1 MKIANTTLHKEA
13 CFLDATEEIDVLK
26 DRNSVDLFDQNG
38 YHLTKAEQ
46 AFSVRNGYEPVERRH
61 EDCMRY
67 DWILWD
73 KKDKAHINHSD
84 IFERK
89 GFSDQALEQLHA
101 VAESS
106 NPMLYKL
113 IKMKP
118 KWGIDIS
125 IDYVSAKLTLEAATR
140 ALGKK
145 GRMVTLGGAGEEFN
159 LDAKHLLANEIDV
172 LGSRYVTPLE
182 IIETYNLMARGEIW
196 PIVSETRP
204 LEEAE
209 IIHDMVEKGD
219 ITGRAALI
227 IN

>member
-1 MKIANTTLHKEA
+1 MILTNNKLHSEPY
-13 CFLDATEEIDVLK
+13 FLDATEDVDILK
-26 DRNSVDLFDQNG
+26 DPFCVDLFDQNG

-46 AFSVRNGYEPVERRH
+46 AFLVRNGYEPVERRH

-125 IDYVSAKLTLEAATR
+125 IDYVSPDAVFEVFHYEWDAFEYDAVME
-140 ALGKK
+140 KK
-145 GRMVTLGGAGEEFN
+145 QEIEQFVIHKDWDDIAQVLWNRRNEWYY
-159 LDAKHLLANEIDV
+159 LDFFEQTQWRTDFFGLSPEKFKNV
-172 LGSRYVTPLE
+172 
-182 IIETYNLMARGEIW
+182 IW
-196 PIVSETRP
+196 K
-204 LEEAE
+204 
-209 IIHDMVEKGD
+209 D
-219 ITGRAALI
+219 
-227 IN
+227 

>member
-13 CFLDATEEIDVLK
+13 CFLDATEEIDILK

-46 AFSVRNGYEPVERRH
+46 AFLVRNGYEPVERRH

-125 IDYVSAKLTLEAATR
+125 IDCVSPDAVFEVFHYEWDAFEYDAVME
-140 ALGKK
+140 KK
-145 GRMVTLGGAGEEFN
+145 QEIEQFVIHKDWDDIAQVLWNRRNEWYY
-159 LDAKHLLANEIDV
+159 LDFFEQTQWRTDFFGLSPEKFKNV
-172 LGSRYVTPLE
+172 
-182 IIETYNLMARGEIW
+182 IW
-196 PIVSETRP
+196 K
-204 LEEAE
+204 
-209 IIHDMVEKGD
+209 D
-219 ITGRAALI
+219 
-227 IN
+227 